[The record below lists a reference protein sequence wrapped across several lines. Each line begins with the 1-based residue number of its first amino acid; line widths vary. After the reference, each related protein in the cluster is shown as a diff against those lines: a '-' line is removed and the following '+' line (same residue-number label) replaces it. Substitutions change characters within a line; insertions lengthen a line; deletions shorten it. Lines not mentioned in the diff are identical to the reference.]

1 MQIIKN
7 KEKIGNILF
16 SVGFFIELMIMIV
29 GHSVIEIPFRG
40 RLTHVAFALFCCKIL
55 TTRYSKKQWIG
66 MVLAGILGAF
76 CYLMLRE
83 EYVIRFVVMAFA
95 AKDIDT
101 DKYFRKWFLVSL
113 AGTVIIAMLAITGV
127 AGLLVDVRHY
137 GRGVEEAR
145 WCFGFNHANNVHC
158 MFWYLAALFL
168 FINRKQNTLKVY
180 GVCFFLNLVLYAFTK
195 SRTGFIA
202 TMLLV
207 VGMVAFQYIK
217 SLNKKWWVYL
227 AGAFSVGLCIFLTIW
242 GCIYGYTKSELVR
255 FADLFLTQRLQM
267 GYVNANFN
275 EWQLLPTPREY
286 GGVVDNGIT
295 MLFYEYGV
303 LCATCMLIML
313 FWLIYIMYKQHN
325 GCGFIILLT
334 TVLVFFME
342 KGFIFNASLLYNVL
356 IMTLMSQWEK
366 GQSRSNTGELI

>member
-7 KEKIGNILF
+7 KEKIGNVLF

-180 GVCFFLNLVLYAFTK
+180 GVWFFLNLVLYAFTK

-207 VGMVAFQYIK
+207 LGMVAFQYIK
-217 SLNKKWWVYL
+217 SLNGKWWIYITGIF
-227 AGAFSVGLCIFLTIW
+227 AIGLCVFLTIW
-242 GCIYGYTKSELVR
+242 GCIYGFVGSKLVE
-255 FADLFLTQRLQM
+255 FADRFLTQRLQM
-267 GYVNANFN
+267 GFAFANIN
-275 EWQLLPTPREY
+275 QWKLLPTPREY
-286 GGVVDNGIT
+286 GGAIDNGFAV
-295 MLFYEYGV
+295 LFYQYGI
-303 LCATCMLIML
+303 LFATCILAL
-313 FWLIYIMYKQHN
+313 LVWLIFKMYKQHN
-325 GCGFIILLT
+325 GHEFIILIT
-334 TVLVFFME
+334 IVLVFFME
-342 KGFIFNASLLYNVL
+342 RGFILNVPLLCNII
-356 IMTLMSQWEK
+356 IMLLMSQWNSTQIGTNKE
-366 GQSRSNTGELI
+366 